1 MELTTFQSGGE
12 GGEELAVKVA
22 ADDGGVLVEEAG
34 SALVGGDR
42 MDEDSGIGSSSTWPL
57 EFRTTLWALASRSS
71 LVARVTSMM
80 SAATWFPVL
89 GERGSDIFFRYSAL
103 LFAFLLIT
111 EGLFLF
117 NDLAA
122 RGKLNLV
129 SKENVKV
136 EPMVSK
142 KVKDLF

>member
-1 MELTTFQSGGE
+1 MELTTFQSEGE
-12 GGEELAVKVA
+12 DGEELEVEVA
-22 ADDGGVLVEEAG
+22 ADGRGVLVEEAG
-34 SALVGGDR
+34 GSVVGGDR
-42 MDEDSGIGSSSTWPL
+42 MDEGSGIGSASTWPVA
-57 EFRTTLWALASRSS
+57 FRTILWALACRSS
-71 LVARVTSMM
+71 LVARVTSMK

-89 GERGSDIFFRYSAL
+89 DERGSDIFFRYSAL

>member
-42 MDEDSGIGSSSTWPL
+42 MDEDIGSSSTWPL
-57 EFRTTLWALASRSS
+57 EFRTTLWALACRSS

-80 SAATWFPVL
+80 SAATWFTVP
-89 GERGSDIFFRYSAL
+89 
-103 LFAFLLIT
+103 
-111 EGLFLF
+111 
-117 NDLAA
+117 
-122 RGKLNLV
+122 
-129 SKENVKV
+129 
-136 EPMVSK
+136 
-142 KVKDLF
+142 